1 MNNKAKISI
10 IVVIC
15 IAVLAAVIIPV
26 ALKWDAITGTIKNET
41 YYSYEDIK
49 SSYDK
54 GYADGSLDLNQFK
67 SQLDLLKTQ
76 LDEKTKA
83 INGLTDKINAL
94 QAEKKELQNTIANKD
109 NEIGNRDE
117 LLIEKDQQIT
127 SLSEQIK
134 NLNITIS
141 ELKAKVEEYSILLEA
156 YSEYVNKT
164 YVLTFYNQ
172 DGSVLKGVV
181 VDKQTMLKEVEL
193 PTAPIVEG
201 YVFKGWSLRAEDKIL
216 EDFNS
221 KTEIVKNTKYYA
233 VYNKVYNITLVSNS
247 EIYQQNQVE
256 EMNELKLPTTLPN
269 LGDFIFKGWVES
281 KNYSVNSDNSILK
294 NSDYVADS
302 DKTFIAVYGLE
313 NGTYQCG
320 DLFIEVKNF
329 YFSDK
334 ASSEVLNE
342 KIRLYSNGN
351 VVIPSI
357 EKVEMTDM
365 NTLSIKVSSLGL
377 LDYFLTFEN
386 DIFYLQSYSHTA
398 AGRGQD
404 PWGGKMPFIKIN

>member
-1 MNNKAKISI
+1 MSETAKKAIVISI
-10 IVVIC
+10 II
-15 IAVLAAVIIPV
+15 VLLAGVAFLIYWGVTNYEKVKQGINGTGLYTAADLEK
-26 ALKWDAITGTIKNET
+26 AKME
-41 YYSYEDIK
+41 
-49 SSYDK
+49 
-54 GYADGSLDLNQFK
+54 GYQEGANSLQELEKQIQNFK
-67 SQLDLLKTQ
+67 SQLDT
-76 LDEKTKA
+76 KTKA
-83 INGLTDKINAL
+83 INGLTDKVNAL
-94 QAEKKELQNTIANKD
+94 QAEKKELLKNKSENEQTIIDKNL
-109 NEIGNRDE
+109 E
-117 LLIEKDQQIT
+117 IT

-404 PWGGKMPFIKIN
+404 PWGDKMPFIKIN